1 MALTAHISPDGRG
14 PVAVIT
20 GASAGIGRA
29 CVRAFANAGY
39 DVALVARGHAGLE
52 GARSEIEASGQRA
65 LVFAADIAEADAV
78 FAAADRIA
86 EAWGGIDVWINNAML
101 TVFGPVDR
109 ISPAEFRR
117 VTDVCYL
124 GAVHGTLAAL
134 RHMRKYNRGTIVQ
147 VGSALS
153 YRSIPLQAP
162 YCGSQFALRGFT
174 DALRSE
180 LIHQGSDVRLSMVQ
194 LPAVNTPQ
202 FGWSR
207 THMLRRHRPVGR
219 IHQPEVAAKAI
230 LRAAHTAPRELWV
243 GRSAIQT
250 ILGSM
255 LAPSIADRLAS
266 SAYTSQIS
274 ERQADTEGDIMY
286 VPAGRDHGAHG
297 RFDSEAVENGWS
309 VDERIVRVCAG
320 LAGLGAIAG
329 AFLLGRRS
337 RPDHIT
343 PAGRALLDLGRVPE
357 EPRLIDE
364 HGQERL

>member
-1 MALTAHISPDGRG
+1 MAVTAHISSNGRA

-39 DVALVARGHAGLE
+39 NVALIARGHAGLA
-52 GARSEIEASGQRA
+52 GARSEVEASGQRA
-65 LVFAADIAEADAV
+65 LVLAADVAEAEAV
-78 FAAADRIA
+78 LAAADRVA
-86 EAWGGIDVWINNAML
+86 EAWGGIDVWVNDAML

-134 RHMRKYNRGTIVQ
+134 RHMRKNNSGTIIQ

-174 DALRSE
+174 DALRCE

-194 LPAVNTPQ
+194 LSAVNTPQ

-219 IHQPEVAAKAI
+219 VYQPEVAAQAI
-230 LRAAHTAPRELWV
+230 LRAARSAPRELWV

-255 LAPSIADRLAS
+255 LAPTIADRLAS
-266 SAYTSQIS
+266 STYSEQVS

-286 VPAGRDHGAHG
+286 APAGRDHGAHG
-297 RFDSEAVENGWS
+297 RFDSEAVEKGWP

-320 LAGLGAIAG
+320 LAGLGALAG

-337 RPDHIT
+337 RADH
-343 PAGRALLDLGRVPE
+343 AERADRALLELGRFLEKPGLQIK
-357 EPRLIDE
+357 RQ
-364 HGQERL
+364 QETL